1 MIHEYVLIL
10 SIKAIDSL
18 MAQVGKTG
26 TAVMRMSLL
35 AFREWTEGVC
45 QGPEGSRPSL
55 SPLPDA

>member
-1 MIHEYVLIL
+1 MIYEYVLIL

-45 QGPEGSRPSL
+45 QGPEGSTFP
-55 SPLPDA
+55 